1 MNTTKNTYFCT
12 LLFISTVLFSAL
24 SFAQEQTKDSLNP
37 KNEIRLDIFQLL
49 IMPGLDI
56 SYERFIDEVSS
67 WGVSGFL
74 NFDPNFNED
83 YRYQNFELSLYYRL
97 YFNANTPFNK
107 GFFAQPFF
115 SLTNGLIEDYDY
127 DRDRYL
133 EDNFFG
139 ISGGALIGF
148 KWLNAKN
155 YSFEVHAGAGR
166 YFILDRNTSTDNT
179 AYPRINFSIGKR
191 F

>member
-12 LLFISTVLFSAL
+12 LLFISTLFFSAL
-24 SFAQEQTKDSLNP
+24 SFAQEQKKGSLNS

-49 IMPGLDI
+49 IMLGLEV
-56 SYERFIDEVSS
+56 SYERFIDDVSS

-74 NFDPNFNED
+74 NFDPNFNEE

-97 YFNANTPFNK
+97 YFSPKTPSIK

-115 SLTNGLIEDYDY
+115 SLTQGEMEDYDY
-127 DRDRYL
+127 DRERYV
-133 EDNFFG
+133 EDDFLG

-148 KWLNAKN
+148 KWLNTKN

-166 YFILDRNTSTDNT
+166 YFILDRDTSTDNT